1 MGGQLGR
8 EGGRSA
14 CAVTELMKKSSAGRP
29 SPFAAGRTRVINIVT
44 CRAGCQS
51 PRGVPASCLGPD
63 VFVIY
68 VDRSSPS
75 DGAGVGLC
83 SALDGVR
90 AGTLHTR
97 VHTLVRERAGHQDSA
112 ACRPAPQPRACQ
124 PPAKALAAPGA
135 QGAGPFLRTFRVS
148 GTRARSPC
156 HVFLGPD
163 DEAPA
168 LSSRGGVAA
177 VCCPSPGRGGQGGR
191 SDAAG

>member
-1 MGGQLGR
+1 MVPACGSSNRDTCFCLWKKKHAFPPPWSWGAASVGGRLGR

-97 VHTLVRERAGHQDSA
+97 VHTLVGERRATRTLLPA
-112 ACRPAPQPRACQ
+112 VRPHSPVPASPQ
-124 PPAKALAAPGA
+124 
-135 QGAGPFLRTFRVS
+135 LR
-148 GTRARSPC
+148 
-156 HVFLGPD
+156 
-163 DEAPA
+163 
-168 LSSRGGVAA
+168 
-177 VCCPSPGRGGQGGR
+177 PSPPRVPRVQAP
-191 SDAAG
+191 S